1 MAVHMKKIVYWFFW
15 ICCFFAGLVFCLP
28 VLIILVGSLMSPQEL
43 GVHLEALIYGIKGNV
58 SFSLLPFYPT
68 GEHYVK
74 LLFYTPQFYIVFF
87 NSLKLTGCILLGQLL
102 IAVPGAWAFSVYRFP
117 FRKQLFTLY
126 VVLMLMPFQVT
137 MLSQY
142 LVLDKF
148 ELLNTHWAII
158 LPAAFS
164 TFPVFLIYRS
174 FCSLPGELF
183 EAARVD
189 GANEWQIFL
198 KVGLPMASGGIL
210 SAMVLGFLEY
220 WNLIEQ
226 PLAFLENP
234 RLWPL
239 SLYLPEIRLDNVGT
253 SFVAAVVTLI
263 PPLFVFLLGQDYLEQ
278 GIAASAIKQ

>member
-1 MAVHMKKIVYWFFW
+1 MTVYMKKIVCWIFW
-15 ICCFFAGLVFCLP
+15 IFSFLTGIMFCLP

-43 GVHLEALIYGIKGNV
+43 GMHLESLIYGIKGNV
-58 SFSLLPFYPT
+58 TFGLLPFYPT
-68 GEHYVK
+68 GEHYIK
-74 LLFYTPQFYIVFF
+74 LLFYTPQFYIVLF

-102 IAVPGAWAFSVYRFP
+102 VAVPGAWAFSVYRFP

-142 LVLDKF
+142 LVLNKF
-148 ELLNTHWAII
+148 NLLNTHWAII

-189 GANEWQIFL
+189 GANEWQIFVKL
-198 KVGLPMASGGIL
+198 GLPMASGGIL

-234 RLWPL
+234 KLWPL

-253 SFVAAVVTLI
+253 SFVASVITLI
-263 PPLFVFLLGQDYLEQ
+263 PPLFVFLFGQDYLEQ